1 MSAADRAK
9 KLKEKFVGLGTPP
22 ARDEI
27 KGALSDALARG
38 RPGRKRKAEKMA
50 QLNLRVP
57 EELKH
62 RLRILATRDRREMS
76 DIVIE
81 AITLYEA
88 RFGAAPV
95 LEPRREELSA
105 PMRWLFLVIGGIATA
120 AMLLIS
126 MWLNFL
132 FGYSLGQT
140 PEKALVFGCVSVISD
155 AWKGLGPIFI
165 LALYRA
171 KRQWSVVGA
180 AAIWVVC
187 FSYSISS
194 ALGVAIE
201 DRSSRTGSRETILMN
216 YDETVAEEKRLEEKR
231 KGLRRHRSAAELEAA
246 INTALLRPVELSQR
260 IRGAVGELPTTA
272 TAPIRARPRAVPRL
286 RICAR
291 SLRRR
296 TRNAISIDGCRS

>member
-9 KLKEKFVGLGTPP
+9 QLKEKFVGLGTPP

-95 LEPRREELSA
+95 LEPRRE
-105 PMRWLFLVIGGIATA
+105 
-120 AMLLIS
+120 
-126 MWLNFL
+126 
-132 FGYSLGQT
+132 
-140 PEKALVFGCVSVISD
+140 D
-155 AWKGLGPIFI
+155 
-165 LALYRA
+165 
-171 KRQWSVVGA
+171 
-180 AAIWVVC
+180 
-187 FSYSISS
+187 
-194 ALGVAIE
+194 
-201 DRSSRTGSRETILMN
+201 
-216 YDETVAEEKRLEEKR
+216 
-231 KGLRRHRSAAELEAA
+231 
-246 INTALLRPVELSQR
+246 
-260 IRGAVGELPTTA
+260 
-272 TAPIRARPRAVPRL
+272 
-286 RICAR
+286 
-291 SLRRR
+291 
-296 TRNAISIDGCRS
+296 